1 MAQAGGGP
9 LVAER
14 HSVSTLELFFD
25 LVFVFAITQVT
36 AYIAGEPTAAGMV
49 RGLLLLGLVYW
60 SWVSYSW
67 LGTSVRVDRG
77 RMAVNVLL
85 AMAAMF
91 CVAVLI
97 PQWFSGGAWA
107 LAAVAAYIAVRGM
120 HIALY
125 LLTGRNSPE
134 LFRAAS
140 SLGVSVAIAAA
151 LLVAGAL
158 VGGTA
163 QVVLVLSAVLIDP
176 AGALVGGGKGWLLDS
191 GHFSE
196 RHALIVIIALGESLV
211 ALGAAASGVSPSIEL
226 VVLCLIG
233 ALLASLLYFA
243 YFRRTAPVLEQ
254 GLADRT
260 GAAAARYARDTYS
273 FLHSFI
279 VGGIVLLA
287 LALKKAVATV
297 SEEGLLGHLHGIAP
311 ASLLLGAGAVVAA
324 LILIRLRS
332 HAPVPTLLWLGLLLA
347 VAAGAA
353 APWLPLLAVLALVA
367 LAFLCAALR
376 TGDSQRD
383 PATATAV

>member
-1 MAQAGGGP
+1 MFF
-9 LVAER
+9 
-14 HSVSTLELFFD
+14 STSYC
-25 LVFVFAITQVT
+25 FAITQVT
-36 AYIAGEPTAAGMV
+36 AYIAGEPTAGMV

-151 LLVAGAL
+151 LLVAGGARRWHRP
-158 VGGTA
+158 GGPRA
-163 QVVLVLSAVLIDP
+163 
-176 AGALVGGGKGWLLDS
+176 AGGAHRPGRGAGGWRKRAWSLDG

-211 ALGAAASGVSPSIEL
+211 ALGAAASGVSPSIQL
-226 VVLCLIG
+226 VVLASHRCAAGL
-233 ALLASLLYFA
+233 AARLRLLQANRASA
-243 YFRRTAPVLEQ
+243 GGRVWRTAPVRLRP
-254 GLADRT
+254 GT
-260 GAAAARYARDTYS
+260 PGMP
-273 FLHSFI
+273 
-279 VGGIVLLA
+279 
-287 LALKKAVATV
+287 TV
-297 SEEGLLGHLHGIAP
+297 SCT
-311 ASLLLGAGAVVAA
+311 
-324 LILIRLRS
+324 R
-332 HAPVPTLLWLGLLLA
+332 
-347 VAAGAA
+347 
-353 APWLPLLAVLALVA
+353 
-367 LAFLCAALR
+367 
-376 TGDSQRD
+376 
-383 PATATAV
+383 